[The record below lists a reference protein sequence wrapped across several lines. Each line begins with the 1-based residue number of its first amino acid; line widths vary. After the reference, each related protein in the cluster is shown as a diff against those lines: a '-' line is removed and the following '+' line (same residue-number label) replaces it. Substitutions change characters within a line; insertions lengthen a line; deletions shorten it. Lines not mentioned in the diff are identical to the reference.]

1 MFYTLRHKLK
11 IYGSSLSPAF
21 FALFI
26 QLLALIILILLLFI
40 TISID
45 QYVNSK
51 FLALNSLSLVF
62 SLSGIALGLS
72 IFFKVPVWWYAIHF
86 FFPISVYA
94 AYQLEIPWV
103 WYFSCFLV
111 CLGVFWSVFKTQVP
125 FFPSTRW
132 VSTELLQLISKD
144 SSSKVIDI
152 GSGLGR
158 LPISLAQERPM
169 SIVEGIEIAP
179 FLWGMSCLL
188 AFFRRSKVN
197 FKLGNYRNLNF
208 GDYDLVFAYLSPAA
222 MPALWQ
228 KAASEMRD
236 GTLLVSYE
244 FKIPDVHPS
253 FIISKGGDS
262 PLLYAW
268 KMNALNKQPQL
279 DKSIN

>member
-1 MFYTLRHKLK
+1 MLLTLRHKLK
-11 IYGSSLSPAF
+11 IYGSSVSPAF

-26 QLLALIILILLLFI
+26 QLLALVILTLFLFI

-45 QYVNSK
+45 QYVNSEY
-51 FLALNSLSLVF
+51 LALNSISLVF

-72 IFFKVPVWWYAIHF
+72 IFFKVPIWWYAIHF

-103 WYFSCFLV
+103 WYFLCFLV
-111 CLGVFWSVFKTQVP
+111 SLGVFWSIFKTQVP

-132 VSTELLQLISKD
+132 VTTELLQLIPKD
-144 SSSKVIDI
+144 NSSKVIDI

-158 LPISLAQERPM
+158 LPITLGKERPM
-169 SIVEGIEIAP
+169 STVEGIEIAP
-179 FLWGMSCLL
+179 FLWIMSCLI

-197 FKLGNYRNLNF
+197 IRLGNYHHLNF
-208 GDYDLVFAYLSPAA
+208 RDYDLVFAYLSPAA
-222 MPALWQ
+222 MPALWK
-228 KAASEMRD
+228 KAASEMRN

-244 FKIPDVHPS
+244 FIIPDVHPS
-253 FIISKGGDS
+253 FIISKGDDS
-262 PLLYAW
+262 PMLYAW
-268 KMNALNKQPQL
+268 KMDTFNKESQP